1 MAKKQG
7 NLMSGKRPTVD
18 EYFMKMAHLAAS
30 RSTCLRRKVG
40 AVIIKDKRVLST
52 GYNGAPKGLPHCE
65 EVGCV
70 RKDKNIPTGTRHEL
84 CRGVHAEQNA
94 IIQAAVFGTS
104 IKDGIIY
111 TTNHPCVVCA
121 KLLINSS
128 ITEIIYDDDYIDKL
142 AKEVLNQSNVKVRQF
157 KLKEKN

>member
-1 MAKKQG
+1 
-7 NLMSGKRPTVD
+7 
-18 EYFMKMAHLAAS
+18 MKMAHLAAF

-40 AVIIKDKRVLST
+40 AVIVKENRVLST

-70 RKDKNIPTGTRHEL
+70 RKDKNIPTGQRHEL

-104 IKDGIIY
+104 IKDGKIY
-111 TTNHPCVVCA
+111 STNHPCVVCA
-121 KLLINSS
+121 KLLINAS
-128 ITEIIYDDDYIDKL
+128 IKEIIYDDDYIDEL
-142 AKEVLNQSNVKVRQF
+142 AKEVLSQSNVKVRQF
-157 KLKEKN
+157 KLK

>member
-1 MAKKQG
+1 
-7 NLMSGKRPTVD
+7 MSSNKRPSID

-40 AVIIKDKRVLST
+40 AVIVKENRVLST

-65 EVGCV
+65 EVGCL
-70 RKDKNIPTGTRHEL
+70 RKDKNIPSGQRHEL

-104 IKDGIIY
+104 IKDGKIY
-111 TTNHPCVVCA
+111 STNLPCVVCT
-121 KLLINSS
+121 KLLINAS
-128 ITEIIYDDDYIDKL
+128 ITEIIYGDEYIDEL
-142 AKEVLNQSNVKVRQF
+142 AKEVLGQSSVKARKF
-157 KLKEKN
+157 ELKEKI

>member
-1 MAKKQG
+1 MTA
-7 NLMSGKRPTVD
+7 GKRPLVD

-40 AVIIKDKRVLST
+40 AVITKDKRVLST

-70 RKDKNIPTGTRHEL
+70 RKDKDIPTGERHEL

-104 IKDGIIY
+104 IKDGKIY

-121 KLLINSS
+121 KLLINAN
-128 ITEIIYDDDYIDKL
+128 INEIIYDDEYIDEL
-142 AKEVLNQSNVKVRQF
+142 AKEVLSQSNVKVRRF
-157 KLKEKN
+157 NLKDKN

>member
-1 MAKKQG
+1 MAE
-7 NLMSGKRPTVD
+7 NKRPNLD
-18 EYFMKMAHLAAS
+18 EYFMKMAHLAKS

-40 AVIIKDKRVLST
+40 AVIVMEKRVLST

-65 EVGCV
+65 DVGCL
-70 RKDKNIPTGTRHEL
+70 RESKDIPTGERHEL
-84 CRGVHAEQNA
+84 CRGVHAERNA

-104 IKDGIIY
+104 IKGGKIY

-128 ITEIIYDDDYIDKL
+128 ISEIVYDDDYVDEL
-142 AKEVLNQSNVKVRQF
+142 AKEVLAQSDVEVRRFQI
-157 KLKEKN
+157 K